1 MSGMFG
7 ETARVTRV
15 MSVLGRP
22 GGHVLLEG
30 HRKIYNRVM
39 FRFHYQPYYSYVLE
53 HFLIFLPT
61 PKRLSVLVLTNS
73 CDWETLPHPSVP
85 DREEPGLWEKL
96 VTTAKRGE
104 EIKEREKTLRY
115 SGVAHT
121 TFTPSLI
128 F

>member
-1 MSGMFG
+1 MSGMFL

-22 GGHVLLEG
+22 RGHVLLEG

-39 FRFHYQPYYSYVLE
+39 FGFHYQPYYSYVLE

-61 PKRLSVLVLTNS
+61 PKRLSVSVLTNS
-73 CDWETLPHPSVP
+73 FDWGTLSHPSVP
-85 DREEPGLWEKL
+85 DREEPTLWEKE
-96 VTTAKRGE
+96 AKRGE
-104 EIKEREKTLRY
+104 RKIKGREKTLRY

-121 TFTPSLI
+121 TFIPSLI